1 MFKYVTDMCYF
12 IIVCFISQGEAKLC
26 KIFHKKDVSI
36 CTPHITAALTNSSLN
51 MGPLSIVEG
60 EGSTSLSVELHSKRS
75 KQKSLSPQMHGRV
88 LPQRHTTSLMKTGC
102 LLNTT

>member
-1 MFKYVTDMCYF
+1 M
-12 IIVCFISQGEAKLC
+12 C

-51 MGPLSIVEG
+51 MRPLSIVEG

-88 LPQRHTTSLMKTGC
+88 LPQRHTWVSPTTSLMKTGC